1 MKKKPSALMRR
12 LKYFS
17 PIDRYND
24 NHTQETYED
33 REWENVY
40 RKRWQ
45 HDKVIRSTHG
55 VNCTGSCSWNI
66 YVKDGIVTWEGEKC
80 GCYSRN
86 EKAGHK
92 YLHSCPA
99 LDLRSR
105 NGTRK

>member
-40 RKRWQ
+40 RK
-45 HDKVIRSTHG
+45 D
-55 VNCTGSCSWNI
+55 GSMI
-66 YVKDGIVTWEGEKC
+66 K
-80 GCYSRN
+80 
-86 EKAGHK
+86 
-92 YLHSCPA
+92 
-99 LDLRSR
+99 
-105 NGTRK
+105 